1 MCCTD
6 RDSSPCD
13 LCIMTLLNLKAA
25 CLTSLGSAVLEQY
38 GYKMDEYIS
47 GTEIQNLIKWTLPI
61 LKRRDTI
68 VK

>member
-13 LCIMTLLNLKAA
+13 LYIMALLNLKAA
-25 CLTSLGSAVLEQY
+25 SLTSLGSVVLEQY

-47 GTEIQNLIKWTLPI
+47 GTEIQNFINWKWPNII
-61 LKRRDTI
+61 LKRNM
-68 VK
+68 

>member
-1 MCCTD
+1 MC
-6 RDSSPCD
+6 
-13 LCIMTLLNLKAA
+13 IITLLNLKTA
-25 CLTSLGSAVLEQY
+25 CLTSLGSAVLEHY

-47 GTEIQNLIKWTLPI
+47 GIEIQNFIKWTLPI